1 MQPGCVCGGAL
12 MHAPANGGSES
23 LAQDANVL
31 WQYVRALWM
40 RGATKRT
47 PEAEQELRVAL
58 AAIWSLTLS
67 SDAYH
72 LVLADAKHLQDM
84 LDNTAAVLSD
94 DERAFWDTVWTH
106 VMTSMEYD
114 PFISHPL

>member
-1 MQPGCVCGGAL
+1 MV
-12 MHAPANGGSES
+12 S
-23 LAQDANVL
+23 
-31 WQYVRALWM
+31 
-40 RGATKRT
+40 
-47 PEAEQELRVAL
+47 
-58 AAIWSLTLS
+58 LS

-94 DERAFWDTVWTH
+94 DERVFWDTVWTH

-114 PFISHPL
+114 PFISHPLYE